1 MKILRQKAFSHETA
15 KVLLGLG
22 TVGAA
27 LGSTV
32 GEQIGYRKGKR
43 AAKEE
48 YKKFRQEAEEDYNS
62 GETLK
67 EQKEKLK
74 NAKLLKKDIKRW
86 RKEKSSPK
94 AVMDTLESI
103 ADDDIRGYQYNIDRM
118 TGKYGKGVAES
129 TKNQFID
136 TAAASKSSKS
146 NTAKD
151 RERLGVKRG
160 AAIGTGI
167 GLLSGA
173 ALLKATRK

>member
-1 MKILRQKAFSHETA
+1 
-15 KVLLGLG
+15 
-22 TVGAA
+22 
-27 LGSTV
+27 
-32 GEQIGYRKGKR
+32 
-43 AAKEE
+43 
-48 YKKFRQEAEEDYNS
+48 
-62 GETLK
+62 
-67 EQKEKLK
+67 
-74 NAKLLKKDIKRW
+74 
-86 RKEKSSPK
+86 
-94 AVMDTLESI
+94 MDTLESI
-103 ADDDIRGYQYNIDRM
+103 ADDDIRGYQNNIDRM

-151 RERLGVKRG
+151 REKLGIKRG